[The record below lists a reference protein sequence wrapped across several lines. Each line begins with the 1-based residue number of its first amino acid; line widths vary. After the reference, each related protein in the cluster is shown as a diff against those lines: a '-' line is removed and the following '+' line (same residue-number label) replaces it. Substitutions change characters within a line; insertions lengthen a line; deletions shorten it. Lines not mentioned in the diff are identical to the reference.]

1 VYYGAVFENEKEIPG
16 ERAMKHTRAR
26 MIARIAF
33 MSLFLIAI
41 GGNRAT
47 TGAAQ
52 APDQHPMLDQ
62 LANKV
67 IQKYQNSSCQ
77 QLAQQK
83 QEPPSPEKVRAVQF
97 LKTDPTLRIYFIN
110 KIAGPVANKLFD
122 CGFIP

>member
-1 VYYGAVFENEKEIPG
+1 
-16 ERAMKHTRAR
+16 MKYAR
-26 MIARIAF
+26 VGMIARFVIV
-33 MSLFLIAI
+33 SLFVVAI
-41 GGNRAT
+41 GGSHAT

-67 IQKYQNSSCQ
+67 IQKYQTSSCQ

-97 LKTDPTLRIYFIN
+97 LKTDPTLRVYFIN